1 MLDIH
6 QLSCFAAVYESKSIS
21 KAAETMFIS
30 QQAVSHNI
38 RELEKRLGGPLFAR
52 SAGGVTPTP
61 LGQALI
67 EDARALLHSCRAFE
81 EKAARMTRHREGLSL
96 AYADGIFSVE
106 DAADLRALAAYARRE
121 LQTPLTLLE
130 RTTSECLSMMKSGE
144 ADMLCLFNPPRE
156 SGLRIE
162 ELRAYPLFV
171 GMAPTH
177 PLAHRDVLTVE
188 DLQRFPLI
196 RDQRDDALN
205 AMMLAFSSPTGFKP
219 RLYAP
224 SAQLSSFADILRR
237 DNSLL
242 MFTLPFLHTYAG
254 PDAVIRPYALPGAPL
269 RLCCVY
275 PARHPERARLDKI
288 AAWLKRHYASS
299 LPPG

>member
-6 QLSCFAAVYESKSIS
+6 QLSCFAAVYRYKSIS

-38 RELEKRLGGPLFAR
+38 RELEKRLGGSLFVR
-52 SAGGVTPTP
+52 CSGGVTPTP

-67 EDARALLHSCRAFE
+67 EDARALLASCRTFE
-81 EKAARMTRHREGLSL
+81 EKAAAMTRRSANLSF
-96 AYADGIFSVE
+96 AYADGIFNVE
-106 DAADLRALAAYARRE
+106 DAADLRALTAYAKGE
-121 LQTPLTLLE
+121 LHTPLTLME
-130 RTTSECLSMMKSGE
+130 RTTGECLSMLGRNE
-144 ADMLCLFNPPRE
+144 ADIVCLFNPPAE
-156 SGLRIE
+156 SGLHIE
-162 ELRAYPLFV
+162 ILRAYPLFV
-171 GMAPTH
+171 GMSPSH
-177 PLAHRDVLTVE
+177 PLSQKNVLTPE
-188 DLQRFPLI
+188 DLERYPLI

-205 AMMLAFSSPTGFKP
+205 AMMFAFSSMNGVKP

-237 DNSLL
+237 DDSLL

-269 RLCCVY
+269 RLCAVY
-275 PARHPERARLDKI
+275 PARHPEGAKLAKI
-288 AAWLKRHYASS
+288 AAWLKRQY
-299 LPPG
+299 P